1 MAKVM
6 INGSY
11 AKLEKETDH
20 CLSTLKGEQTF
31 FHSVDWES
39 VKVRVRVRVRV
50 MVSSRPRLPAPPAGR
65 WSPG

>member
-1 MAKVM
+1 MAQVM

-50 MVSSRPRLPAPPAGR
+50 RVES
-65 WSPG
+65 